1 VFPGLTVTSL
11 IPGETIKMVIHTPHN
26 LGHLM
31 NRIGAYSR
39 HLTTVHRLTIISI
52 HQGYVETNISR
63 ISVPTN
69 AITTLPT
76 KTPVSPTRIIPS
88 TTSTQTSSSVPAGA
102 IAGGV
107 VGGIVALG
115 AIFALLWYVVR
126 AQSRSQNTEPTI
138 DQHYQGAGSP
148 YNHPISTEKTDHE
161 QRVASPG
168 FEEPTTYLGDPEN
181 PPSANLG
188 VEGRY

>member
-1 VFPGLTVTSL
+1 
-11 IPGETIKMVIHTPHN
+11 MVIHTPHN
-26 LGHLM
+26 LGQLM
-31 NRIGAYSR
+31 NRIGAYTR

-52 HQGYVETNISR
+52 HQGHVETNISR

-76 KTPVSPTRIIPS
+76 KTSVSSTRIIPS

-126 AQSRSQNTEPTI
+126 AQRRSANTETTV
-138 DQHYQGAGSP
+138 DQHHQDTGSP
-148 YNHPISTEKTDHE
+148 YNHPISTQKTGHG
-161 QRVASPG
+161 QRVASSG
-168 FEEPTTYLGDPEN
+168 FEQEPTTYLGDPEN